1 MGEPQERQI
10 RRPWKAGHNHSERI
24 PLMMNQRR
32 EWCRSLLTAL
42 LTVTCSA
49 AVMAQPATRLGAN
62 SPDFGNFDQ
71 GIRGGGITPALNP
84 KYGSP
89 GTARQD
95 LSGVDI
101 RIVENL
107 LKECVAEAERLYTAL
122 DADYRRYPELRTQ
135 LQDVVTLRARAS
147 RLSQD
152 ITAGYSLERLQ
163 PDLKQ
168 LDSDWHY
175 LSHQM
180 SQARQLSTATRDSV
194 DRIDRLDRQL
204 EKLFQM
210 EPQLDRR
217 ALMIELAR
225 LDSSVRNLV
234 QELELDP
241 EAGNRVYQLVIDSRK
256 LNQQAYRVQQ
266 MVVDETPYTNIV
278 SEYGQFS
285 RMWTELSPQL
295 QKLTNRFVE
304 RSMRDILMAN
314 SNVHDLL
321 WIEQKT
327 SNANLLQIATALN
340 RDVDEFYNRVPLKLL
355 LNFKDV
361 SSILQTSDE
370 FYGTVQNFLDCV
382 NRREDERA
390 LLNCYQY
397 VEEYG
402 AAFVR
407 AFEPLRSSAGR
418 VVLREIED
426 GIVALRNELNIA
438 GTVSTLDTRAMIPMA
453 AALENLADHMD
464 YDVRQWLTRDRQ
476 SFSTQALEASS
487 KFVKRTERIHGM
499 LQSQPR
505 AAQLKKETADLVEE
519 WRALYAYLGR
529 CNTDHREHLRVLS
542 GDISEAIYKL
552 RVPLQL

>member
-1 MGEPQERQI
+1 M
-10 RRPWKAGHNHSERI
+10 
-24 PLMMNQRR
+24 LNQRT
-32 EWCRSLLTAL
+32 EWRRSLLTAL
-42 LTVTCSA
+42 LTVTCST
-49 AVMAQPATRLGAN
+49 AVLAQPGTRIGSN
-62 SPDFGNFDQ
+62 STDFGNFDQ
-71 GIRGGGITPALNP
+71 SIRGGGTSPAINSRSQSLSAAP
-84 KYGSP
+84 
-89 GTARQD
+89 D
-95 LSGVDI
+95 LS
-101 RIVENL
+101 RIDVRVVENL
-107 LKECVAEAERLYTAL
+107 LKECVNEAERLYRAL

-135 LQDVVTLRARAS
+135 LQDVMTLRARAS

-152 ITAGYSLERLQ
+152 LTAGYSLARLQ

-168 LDSDWHY
+168 LDSDWQY

-180 SQARQLSTATRDSV
+180 SQARQISTTTRDSV
-194 DRIDRLDRQL
+194 DRIDRLNRQL

-225 LDSSVRNLV
+225 LNSSIRNLV

-241 EAGNRVYQLVIDSRK
+241 EAGNRMYQLVIDTRK
-256 LNQQAYRVQQ
+256 LDQQANRVQQ
-266 MVVDETPYTNIV
+266 LVVDEMPYSNIV

-285 RMWTELSPQL
+285 RMWTTLSPQL
-295 QKLTNRFVE
+295 QQLTNRFVQ
-304 RSMRDILMAN
+304 RSMRNILMAD
-314 SNVHDLL
+314 STVHDLL

-327 SNANLLQIATALN
+327 SSENLRQIATALT
-340 RDVDEFYNRVPLKLL
+340 RDVDEFYTRVPLKLL

-361 SSILQTSDE
+361 SSILQTSDD

-382 NRREDERA
+382 NRKEDERSM
-390 LLNCYQY
+390 LECYRY

-402 AAFVR
+402 ADFVR

-464 YDVRQWLTRDRQ
+464 YDVRQWLNRDRQ
-476 SFSTQALEASS
+476 SFSSQALAASD
-487 KFVKRTERIHGM
+487 KFLKRTSRIHGM

-505 AAQLKKETADLVEE
+505 ASELKKETADLVEE
-519 WRALYAYLGR
+519 WRALYVYLGR
-529 CNTDHREHLRVLS
+529 CNTEHREHLRILS